1 MELFNLSNFT
11 VSQVTKSVNEQ
22 LAKEEGYVL
31 QAAKKMKELQVKMKD
46 DQEVYTNELNAYKD
60 KIDKEFFEKEK
71 VQQSFLIL
79 HDQFNN
85 ASNRN

>member
-1 MELFNLSNFT
+1 MEFFNLSNFA

-71 VQQSFLIL
+71 VQQSF
-79 HDQFNN
+79 
-85 ASNRN
+85 

>member
-71 VQQSFLIL
+71 VQQSF
-79 HDQFNN
+79 
-85 ASNRN
+85 